1 MDIESFD
8 FYLPKELI
16 AQHGVEPRDHS
27 RLLALNRKTG
37 KIEHKHFY
45 NLIDYLKKGDVMVI
59 NRTKVI
65 PARLIGHKENG
76 VVIECLLL
84 KRLGLN
90 KWEVL
95 LKPAKRLKVGD
106 TLTFL
111 KDKLSLTLLE
121 IKDDGNRVV
130 EFHYE
135 GVFEAILD
143 ELGELPLPPY
153 IKEKLEDKN
162 RYQTV
167 YAKEGESVAAPTA
180 GLHFTKELLE
190 KIRKKGV
197 IIAEIYLTVGLGTFR
212 PVQCK
217 NIEDHVMHT
226 EEYEVPKETAE
237 QVNLAK
243 KEGRRVV
250 AIGTTSIRTLE
261 SSLNEKRELIAQK
274 SSTGIFIYGDYNF
287 KIVDAI
293 VTNFHLPKSTLVML
307 ISAFTGKD
315 NLFNA
320 YDIAVKEK
328 YRFFSLGDAM
338 YIGDNV

>member
-190 KIRKKGV
+190 KIREKGV

-217 NIEDHVMHT
+217 NIENHVMHT

-243 KEGRRVV
+243 KRR
-250 AIGTTSIRTLE
+250 
-261 SSLNEKRELIAQK
+261 
-274 SSTGIFIYGDYNF
+274 
-287 KIVDAI
+287 
-293 VTNFHLPKSTLVML
+293 
-307 ISAFTGKD
+307 
-315 NLFNA
+315 
-320 YDIAVKEK
+320 
-328 YRFFSLGDAM
+328 
-338 YIGDNV
+338 